1 MLDED
6 TQPMYP
12 RPGQA
17 VPPPDPSTL
26 ELPPVGPPDLPYPD
40 LPPVG
45 PALPPSPPSTP
56 PDRVRRVKETARRW
70 ARQIPWQWV
79 RRVGLVLLVVV
90 VVLLGLLL
98 HRAYDFGTAISNQP
112 PLSSQLPSSGR
123 VNLAFLG
130 YGGPGHDGP
139 YLTDSMLVVSLDR
152 DTGQSALISVPRDL
166 WVQVPPNSGQ
176 YAKLNTAYAY
186 GIYNGGPYVGGK
198 LADEKLTEILGM
210 NVPYFISIDFGG
222 FQEMVD
228 AMGGVDIDV
237 PDTFVASL
245 SPEHYGARRFYAGE
259 QHMDGATAL
268 LFARARYCEPPAEA
282 SDFARSLRQ
291 QILMRAIAARL
302 KSPLHWNAIPGVM
315 DALQSRVVT
324 NLSLRD
330 LYTIYSSVDF
340 GQAKHIALTNQ
351 NVLVDA
357 VSGDGQDIL
366 LPRNGD
372 WGLIVQY
379 VQQQLNQ

>member
-1 MLDED
+1 MRGDD

-12 RPGQA
+12 RPNWG
-17 VPPPDPSTL
+17 VPPP
-26 ELPPVGPPDLPYPD
+26 EQPYPD

-45 PALPPSPPSTP
+45 PPPPPPFPGPARPLT
-56 PDRVRRVKETARRW
+56 ENARRW
-70 ARQIPWQWV
+70 ARQVPWQWV
-79 RRVGLVLLVVV
+79 RRAGLVLLVVV
-90 VVLLGLLL
+90 VVLLGLLV
-98 HRAYDFGTAISNQP
+98 HRAADFGAAISNQP
-112 PLSSQLPSSGR
+112 SFSSQLPANGR

-139 YLTDSMLVVSLDR
+139 YLTDSILVISLDR
-152 DTGQSALISVPRDL
+152 ATGQSALISVPRDL
-166 WVQVPPNSGQ
+166 WVQVPPNSGH

-186 GIYNGGPYVGGK
+186 GVQTGGAYTGGQ
-198 LADEKLTEILGM
+198 LADEKLTEVLGM

-222 FQEMVD
+222 FQSMID
-228 AMGGVDIDV
+228 AMGGVDLTV

-245 SPEHYGARRFYAGE
+245 SPNHYGARRFYAGP

-291 QILMRAIAARL
+291 QILMRAIAAKL

-324 NLSLRD
+324 NLSMRD
-330 LYTIYSSVDF
+330 LFTMFTSIDF

-357 VSGDGQDIL
+357 VADGQDIL

-372 WGLIVQY
+372 WNLITQY